1 MEPGQGSA
9 ERRCEV
15 STITKPPERSV
26 MSVEEFGKRQA
37 AGEFEGR
44 HVELLDGELSEVTK
58 NPPHNYAVDALA
70 EALRSL
76 LPGGKYRVREEKSIE
91 PWGHWSPEPDI
102 AVVRGPKQ
110 RYRGRH
116 PGPADI
122 VLVAEV
128 CENSPQ
134 DRTKKLA
141 GYAKAGFPVYWI
153 LDLQLRQLE
162 VYSGPDGGEYTA
174 AVILGER
181 ESVDLVIDSQALG
194 QISIADLLP

>member
-1 MEPGQGSA
+1 M
-9 ERRCEV
+9 
-15 STITKPPERSV
+15 

-70 EALRSL
+70 EDLRSL
-76 LPGGKYRVREEKSIE
+76 LPRGKYRVREVKSIE
-91 PWGHWSPEPDI
+91 PWGHYWSPEPDI
-102 AVVRGPKQ
+102 ALVRGPKQ

-134 DRTKKLA
+134 DRTIKLA

-162 VYSGPDGGEYTA
+162 VYSGPDGGVYTA
-174 AVILGER
+174 AVILGEG
-181 ESVDLVIDSQALG
+181 ESVDLVIDGQALG
-194 QISIADLLP
+194 QIRIADLLPWHAAPRSGASNSPR